1 MGVLSDSHLW
11 EFFFLNDDGAMY
23 RKGVRA
29 ENKDKQI
36 EILGLKLLLS
46 SL

>member
-1 MGVLSDSHLW
+1 MLSDSYLW

-29 ENKDKQI
+29 ENTEKQM
-36 EILGLKLLLS
+36 EILGMILS
-46 SL
+46 